1 MIYGDW
7 IGRWG
12 RADGGREALV
22 DEISGRRQTYAEL
35 AGDINRLAHLLAGP
49 LGLGKGDRVA
59 CLSLNRAE
67 VITLFFAASRLGA
80 VLVPLNFRLA
90 PGEYDYYLTDCAPK
104 ALFCDG
110 GHRAQAGSLAAK
122 HGIARVVCF
131 DSGQGAGLSLP
142 EEWAGL
148 PEGPPPEVE
157 IAADDP
163 QLIIYTSGTTGLPKG
178 VVLTH
183 GSIAAN
189 GANTVLGWGLRPGDR
204 TILHAAM
211 YYTAG
216 WNVFT
221 LPLFMNRG
229 VNILVASFEPD
240 QILELIEREKV
251 TVFFGV
257 PTMYQ
262 MMLESPRFAQTDL
275 SSLRF
280 CISGGAALDLQ
291 VLRAYEEQKGLRVW
305 EGYGLTEIGPNNF
318 MGNGKPGTFGN
329 AMPGVD
335 VLLVDDQGREVPP
348 GADGEILL
356 RGAHMSAGYWH
367 KPEATDEAIQNGW
380 FHTGDLGRMD
390 AEGHVSIVGRKKD
403 MIISGGANIYPAEI
417 EMHLIEHPAV
427 RAAAVIGV
435 PDPKWGEVPKA
446 AVELEPG
453 ESLDLA
459 GLLEFL
465 GPRLGRYKLPKYLVV
480 VRELPRTAASGK
492 VRKFVLKKEHGGADH
507 E

>member
-1 MIYGDW
+1 M
-7 IGRWG
+7 
-12 RADGGREALV
+12 
-22 DEISGRRQTYAEL
+22 
-35 AGDINRLAHLLAGP
+35 
-49 LGLGKGDRVA
+49 
-59 CLSLNRAE
+59 
-67 VITLFFAASRLGA
+67 
-80 VLVPLNFRLA
+80 
-90 PGEYDYYLTDCAPK
+90 
-104 ALFCDG
+104 
-110 GHRAQAGSLAAK
+110 
-122 HGIARVVCF
+122 
-131 DSGQGAGLSLP
+131 
-142 EEWAGL
+142 
-148 PEGPPPEVE
+148 
-157 IAADDP
+157 
-163 QLIIYTSGTTGLPKG
+163 
-178 VVLTH
+178 
-183 GSIAAN
+183 
-189 GANTVLGWGLRPGDR
+189 
-204 TILHAAM
+204 
-211 YYTAG
+211 
-216 WNVFT
+216 
-221 LPLFMNRG
+221 
-229 VNILVASFEPD
+229 
-240 QILELIEREKV
+240 
-251 TVFFGV
+251 FFGV